1 MNDPEKSAKEAAIFI
16 VQRLCDAGHVA
27 LFAGGCVRDR
37 LLGNEPKDFDV
48 ATDATPDRVT
58 ALFPNARLVG
68 AKFGVVLVRKY
79 KHSIEVATFR
89 SDGPYSDGRHP
100 DRVTFGTDREDAAR
114 RDFTINGLYFDPVAN
129 EIIDYVGGQ
138 EDLRAGVIRTIGQPE
153 QRFGEDH
160 LRMLRAIRFAARLG
174 FQIHPETVA
183 AIRQHAS
190 SLRSISAE
198 RIWMELEAILAAPSR
213 AIAWGLLIES
223 GLRPHLA
230 ANWTEHAQRDALARS
245 RLAALPTRTV
255 DVALA
260 LAATLRDYT
269 SDEIN
274 LITADFKLSNKLSEG
289 TTWLVSSLN
298 QAIANPEMELADLKG
313 LMVDG
318 EWSNLLRLL
327 DAETTLQ
334 PPLIATSKRIRKRAN
349 EVAPDQIA
357 PPPFVT
363 GYDLGELGLKP
374 GPRLGEILKSLYR
387 AQLNEQLLDKDQ
399 AIQMAKSLV

>member
-16 VQRLCDAGHVA
+16 VHRLRDAGHVA

-37 LLGNEPKDFDV
+37 LLGNEPKDYDV

-100 DRVTFGTDREDAAR
+100 DQVTFGTDREDAAR

-138 EDLRAGVIRTIGQPE
+138 EDLRAAVIRTIGQPE
-153 QRFGEDH
+153 LRFGEDH

-174 FQIHPETVA
+174 FQIHPDTMA
-183 AIRQHAS
+183 AIQHHAA
-190 SLRSISAE
+190 SLRTISAE
-198 RIWMELEAILAAPSR
+198 RVWMELEAILDAPSR
-213 AIAWGLLIES
+213 ASAWGLLIES
-223 GLRPHLA
+223 RLRPHLA
-230 ANWTEHAQRDALARS
+230 ANWSEHAQRDGRARS
-245 RLAALPTRTV
+245 RLAALPAESIEAT
-255 DVALA
+255 LA
-260 LAATLRDYT
+260 LAATLREYT
-269 SDEIN
+269 QDEIN

-289 TTWLVSSLN
+289 TSWLVSSLT
-298 QAIANPEMELADLKG
+298 QVIANSEMELADLKS
-313 LMVDG
+313 LMVHG
-318 EWSNLLRLL
+318 EWFNLLKLL
-327 DAETTLQ
+327 DAEATLHS
-334 PPLIATSKRIRKRAN
+334 PLIATSDRIRKRAD
-349 EVAPDQIA
+349 EIAPDQIA

-374 GPRLGEILKSLYR
+374 SPRLGEILKSIYR
-387 AQLNEQLLDKDQ
+387 AQLNEQLLDKNQ